1 MKIKVN
7 EWLKRY
13 FPAEIVSM
21 ILTIVSAELAFYFTQ
36 NNIATALIATLI
48 GNTVYFSCILLS
60 DIQSTRKQCLI
71 NKQEYTQVIFYKNI
85 KALFVEFGLAEV
97 IDTLLIRPFLMYYFP
112 IMVNSLTWGAFLA
125 KITADIT
132 FYVPTILSYEFSKKI
147 RLRDFH

>member
-13 FPAEIVSM
+13 FPAEIISM

-48 GNTVYFSCILLS
+48 GNTVYFACILLS

-97 IDTLLIRPFLMYYFP
+97 IDTLLIRPFLMGTSN
-112 IMVNSLTWGAFLA
+112 NS
-125 KITADIT
+125 
-132 FYVPTILSYEFSKKI
+132 ILKNWCLLISIGCIHKRHDKSN
-147 RLRDFH
+147 